1 MKKLIQDPKAFVDN
15 FAKAFHKNAK
25 FYFYVSTTS
34 TKNKFLMKLSAGCK
48 IYLVNYKF
56 TINAYSSYG
65 NEIYVPL
72 DKVFKKA
79 HPDLMLRNGTTVT
92 IDDLI
97 EKYHCDEQL
106 VLSKVIDAIRKIFNN
121 RYNKESSIIFKAE
134 CYSYD
139 SAGEHEDECISLK
152 PAKSFEEFVVNIDLD
167 VK

>member
-34 TKNKFLMKLSAGCK
+34 TKNKFLMKLRIGDKPYHIGYSTYQYYDGNK
-48 IYLVNYKF
+48 IYV
-56 TINAYSSYG
+56 S
-65 NEIYVPL
+65 L
-72 DKVFKKA
+72 DSAFKKA
-79 HPDLMLRNGTTVT
+79 HPDLMLRNRTTVT

-121 RYNKESSIIFKAE
+121 RYDYDKSSIIFKAE

-139 SAGEHEDECISLK
+139 LAGECEDECISLK

>member
-34 TKNKFLMKLSAGCK
+34 TKNKFLMKLK
-48 IYLVNYKF
+48 IGDTPYY
-56 TINAYSSYG
+56 IGYSTHQYFNG
-65 NEIYVPL
+65 NEIYVSL
-72 DKVFKKA
+72 DSAFKKA

-121 RYNKESSIIFKAE
+121 RYYKESGIIFKAE
-134 CYSYD
+134 CHSYD
-139 SAGEHEDECISLK
+139 LAGKCEYECISLK